1 MSADETEV
9 YAFTF
14 GVGHRNHDRFVKI
27 EAANEVAAR
36 LLMIEEYGREWSS
49 VYLWDDFAPRHTD
62 KYGYVEL
69 PFGEN
74 A

>member
-1 MSADETEV
+1 MSEDPMET

-27 EAANEVAAR
+27 EAANEIDAR

-49 VYLWDDFAPRHTD
+49 VYLWDDFVPQID
-62 KYGYVEL
+62 QYGYVEL
-69 PFGEN
+69 PFGEVRP
-74 A
+74 